1 MELTQK
7 QQQGLEIAIDR
18 YNRKERY
25 TCIAGYAGTGKSTLV
40 KFIVSALGLTQSEV
54 CYITYTG
61 KASLVLRDKGCP
73 NAMTAHRLLYQ
84 SFPKP
89 DGTFFH
95 KPRRPIPPYKLIV
108 VDEISMLPEEIW
120 QLLLSHNIHVI
131 ALGDPFQLPPVGSDN
146 GVLASPHI
154 FLDEIM
160 RQAQESEIIKLTM
173 AIREGKPLE
182 LMNGNEVK
190 VISAD
195 DFVDGMFLWADQV
208 ICAKNDTRHDINKRM
223 RQKIH
228 GVTDVEPVEGDKI
241 ICLRNDWDH
250 PNEAGDVMVN
260 GSIGTLWNIKKTT
273 GNYWLKPML
282 TGNFIPDGITEMDI
296 DMSPEDPV
304 FRDVNIDYKQLTL
317 GEPTVNKNNFR
328 RFPKQWRPSEFD
340 YGYCITCHKAQGSE
354 YNKVLVFEEFLRGGS
369 EMHQRWLYTAATRA
383 KEKLVIV
390 KDFKGW
396 RCP

>member
-7 QQQGLEIAIDR
+7 QQQGLEIALDR
-18 YNRKERY
+18 CNRKEQY

-40 KFIVSALGLTQSEV
+40 KFIVSALGLNQSEV

-84 SFPKP
+84 SFPKA

-108 VDEISMLPEEIW
+108 VDEISMLPDEIW
-120 QLLLSHNIHVI
+120 QLLLSHRIHVI

-146 GVLASPHI
+146 GILAKPHI

-173 AIREGKPLE
+173 DICAGKPLQ

-190 VISAD
+190 VISQD
-195 DFVDGMFLWADQV
+195 DFVDGMFLWTDQA

-223 RQKIH
+223 RKIIH
-228 GVTDVEPVEGDKI
+228 GVDDIAPIEGDKV
-241 ICLRNDWDH
+241 ICLRNDWEH
-250 PNEAGDVMVN
+250 PSEAGDVMVN
-260 GSIGTLWNIKKTT
+260 GSIGTLWNLKRTP

-282 TGNFIPDGITEMDI
+282 TANFIPDGIDEYDI
-296 DMSPEDPV
+296 NMSPEDPV
-304 FRDVNIDYKQLTL
+304 FRDVNIDYKQLTT

-396 RCP
+396 TD